1 MRTNQVLK
9 SNRKQ
14 LKLELIFFFY
24 VHRNVYILSTRNTS
38 LDESERI
45 LIFVLFGILFLT
57 ENLRFNLLV
66 LKSLLKIS
74 TFLNIRIENEIK

>member
-14 LKLELIFFFY
+14 LKLELIFFFC

-45 LIFVLFGILFLT
+45 LTFVLFGILFLT

>member
-14 LKLELIFFFY
+14 LKLELIFFFC